1 MHLQENLARPVT
13 LSRPKIH
20 MAVIRARV
28 DRLFARYRRTGD
40 ARLLAKVFDRV
51 APDLWRL
58 GVHLARDPH
67 LVEDALQSTFLQV
80 IEAPHEWAESRP
92 LVPWLLGIMANRVR
106 ELRRLARRDVD
117 PERLRERAEIGPL
130 DAASERELSASLA
143 ASLAMVEEPYRTTL
157 ERHLVRGEAAP
168 EIAAALG
175 VPAGTVRMRL
185 HRGIGRLRDLLP
197 ASGFAMAGGVATM
210 PAATLASMRAVVLAR
225 VPSRV
230 VAVVGAGPI
239 PFAVLGVLTMNKLLW
254 TSLAAI
260 AVAVLWFAWPSSG
273 GIDAAVEPK
282 AGAPVAAAAT
292 EAVPMPMGTGPVVTP
307 VREAA
312 DAAPAASGPGR
323 VQVTIQGDGRP
334 LAGLAIEMHAGL
346 APGPFVA
353 RADGTV
359 EAKSVY
365 RWSRE
370 IHRATTDAAGTA
382 HFEASP
388 GLAAIHLL
396 GGRDTWHIEVLAGG
410 EQQVTLW
417 ISFMFWAEILVV
429 DAGGQPVAGAS
440 LWTEFRSD
448 AMASPFGDVEVGRTG
463 VDGRCRVPSGAMR
476 LALRASK
483 EGYATSAQVT
493 LSRGR
498 ERAEL
503 QLGAAAAVVVG
514 SVTGLDRSDER
525 DCGVMVVPAGSSPT
539 EDRPLFAA
547 VDADGRYECR
557 GVPAGSLQVIAWH
570 RTHRGRV
577 RFARSAVLAV
587 AAGTAVADLQFGD
600 GATVQVQLV
609 GADRT
614 PRAGQDV
621 RLMLREP
628 LWLQLISMASNN
640 VTTDA
645 DGRATCAGLLPGTY
659 ELQVELPQGPVR
671 ETVTLVDGQ
680 LHVFAPSL
688 APSAGCFVLLVDEA
702 GQPLRGWTLEI
713 PRPNAAP
720 LRAESDR
727 DGRARLEGPASGHV
741 TVQVS
746 APNVPFV
753 VLTRQVPVG
762 AETRLVVPRSAMP
775 SASLRGTIVRS
786 GPGVGVR
793 VSLGRVDGLGYQD
806 PVVDARSGV
815 FVVPALPPGTYEL
828 SLRSDDRPGRFGVRQ
843 IALAVDQALDLGA
856 IPVGAPG
863 VLRVDVVSGAGVSID
878 ELFLAINRPKAPGLF
893 AQPPMLQ
900 RVANSLQLAGIPTAS
915 LRVLVWGPDAA
926 PTFLDAELRE
936 GNDTVLTATVAA
948 ATRTTMRIR
957 DENGV
962 AVAGTMTI
970 RRDGEEI
977 LSERLRAAASHVRGL
992 LPGSYRL
999 EFEAGT
1005 KRGSADLIVTPTA
1018 GAQVDITVR

>member
-1 MHLQENLARPVT
+1 
-13 LSRPKIH
+13 
-20 MAVIRARV
+20 
-28 DRLFARYRRTGD
+28 
-40 ARLLAKVFDRV
+40 
-51 APDLWRL
+51 
-58 GVHLARDPH
+58 
-67 LVEDALQSTFLQV
+67 
-80 IEAPHEWAESRP
+80 
-92 LVPWLLGIMANRVR
+92 
-106 ELRRLARRDVD
+106 
-117 PERLRERAEIGPL
+117 
-130 DAASERELSASLA
+130 
-143 ASLAMVEEPYRTTL
+143 
-157 ERHLVRGEAAP
+157 
-168 EIAAALG
+168 
-175 VPAGTVRMRL
+175 
-185 HRGIGRLRDLLP
+185 
-197 ASGFAMAGGVATM
+197 
-210 PAATLASMRAVVLAR
+210 
-225 VPSRV
+225 
-230 VAVVGAGPI
+230 
-239 PFAVLGVLTMNKLLW
+239 
-254 TSLAAI
+254 
-260 AVAVLWFAWPSSG
+260 
-273 GIDAAVEPK
+273 
-282 AGAPVAAAAT
+282 
-292 EAVPMPMGTGPVVTP
+292 
-307 VREAA
+307 
-312 DAAPAASGPGR
+312 
-323 VQVTIQGDGRP
+323 
-334 LAGLAIEMHAGL
+334 
-346 APGPFVA
+346 
-353 RADGTV
+353 
-359 EAKSVY
+359 
-365 RWSRE
+365 
-370 IHRATTDAAGTA
+370 
-382 HFEASP
+382 
-388 GLAAIHLL
+388 
-396 GGRDTWHIEVLAGG
+396 
-410 EQQVTLW
+410 
-417 ISFMFWAEILVV
+417 
-429 DAGGQPVAGAS
+429 
-440 LWTEFRSD
+440 
-448 AMASPFGDVEVGRTG
+448 
-463 VDGRCRVPSGAMR
+463 
-476 LALRASK
+476 
-483 EGYATSAQVT
+483 
-493 LSRGR
+493 
-498 ERAEL
+498 
-503 QLGAAAAVVVG
+503 
-514 SVTGLDRSDER
+514 
-525 DCGVMVVPAGSSPT
+525 
-539 EDRPLFAA
+539 
-547 VDADGRYECR
+547 
-557 GVPAGSLQVIAWH
+557 
-570 RTHRGRV
+570 
-577 RFARSAVLAV
+577 
-587 AAGTAVADLQFGD
+587 
-600 GATVQVQLV
+600 
-609 GADRT
+609 
-614 PRAGQDV
+614 
-621 RLMLREP
+621 MLREP

-727 DGRARLEGPASGHV
+727 DGRARLEGPASGHI

-878 ELFLAINRPKAPGLF
+878 ELFLAIKPTQGTRLVRAATDAAAGGQQPAAGRHTRPRAC
-893 AQPPMLQ
+893 
-900 RVANSLQLAGIPTAS
+900 AS
-915 LRVLVWGPDAA
+915 WCGGPDAA

>member
-1 MHLQENLARPVT
+1 
-13 LSRPKIH
+13 

-40 ARLLAKVFDRV
+40 ARLLAQVFDRV

-58 GVHLARDPH
+58 GIHLGRDPH
-67 LVEDALQSTFLQV
+67 LVEDALQNTFLQV
-80 IEAPHEWAESRP
+80 VESPHEWDASRS

-106 ELRRLARRDVD
+106 ELRRLAGRAVD
-117 PERLRERAEIGPL
+117 PERLHERAQVSPL
-130 DAASERELSASLA
+130 DAASERELRESLA
-143 ASLAMVEEPYRTTL
+143 ASLARLEEPYRTTL
-157 ERHLVRGEAAP
+157 ERHLVQGEAAP

-185 HRGIGRLRDLLP
+185 HRGLDRLRDLLP
-197 ASGFAMAGGVATM
+197 ASGFALAGGTATM
-210 PAATLASMRAVVLAR
+210 PAATLAKMRATVLAN
-225 VPSRV
+225 VPSRAI
-230 VAVVGAGPI
+230 AVVGAGHTTV
-239 PFAVLGVLTMNKLLW
+239 AVLGVLAMHKLLLS
-254 TSLAAI
+254 SLAAI
-260 AVAVLWFAWPSSG
+260 AVAVLWLVWPSAD
-273 GIDAAVEPK
+273 GIAAVVAPQ
-282 AGAPVAAAAT
+282 AGAPVAAAVT
-292 EAVPMPMGTGPVVTP
+292 PAVPMPVGTGPLVTP
-307 VREAA
+307 VRQAA

-334 LAGLAIEMHAGL
+334 LGGLALEMHAGL
-346 APGPFVA
+346 APGPFVS

-365 RWSRE
+365 QASRE
-370 IHRATTDAAGTA
+370 THRATTDAAGTA

-417 ISFMFWAEILVV
+417 LSFVFWAEILVV
-429 DAGGQPVAGAS
+429 DADGKPVADARVS
-440 LWTEFRSD
+440 TEFRSE

-463 VDGRCRVPSGAMR
+463 VDGRCRVPSGQMR

-483 EGYATSAQVT
+483 DGYATSEQVI

-525 DCGVMVVPAGSSPT
+525 DCGVMVVPEGWSPT

-547 VDADGRYECR
+547 VDADGRYECA
-557 GVPAGSLQVIAWH
+557 GVPAVSLHVIAWQRQH
-570 RTHRGRV
+570 HGRV
-577 RFARSAVLAV
+577 QFARGEAVAV
-587 AAGTAVADLQFGD
+587 AARTVVANLAFGRGAV
-600 GATVQVQLV
+600 VKVELV
-609 GADRT
+609 AADRT
-614 PRAGQDV
+614 PLAGQRV
-621 RLMLREP
+621 QLMLRES
-628 LWLQLISMASNN
+628 LWLQLTSMASPS
-640 VTTDA
+640 VTTDG
-645 DGRATCAGLLPGTY
+645 DGRATIEGLMPGTY
-659 ELQVELPQGPVR
+659 ELLVDLPQGSVR
-671 ETVTLVDGQ
+671 EKVTLVDGQ
-680 LHVFAPSL
+680 LHVFAPKL
-688 APSAGCFVLLVDEA
+688 APSSGCDLLLVDEA
-702 GQPLRGWTLEI
+702 GQPLSGWTLEI
-713 PRPNAAP
+713 PRPDGLP
-720 LRAESDR
+720 VRAESDR
-727 DGRARLEGPASGHV
+727 KGRARLEGPASGFV

-753 VLTRQVPVG
+753 VLTQEVPVG
-762 AETRLVVPRSAMP
+762 AETKIVVSRSAMP
-775 SASLRGTIVRS
+775 SASLRGSIVRS

-793 VSLGRVDGLGYQD
+793 VSLGRVDGIGFQD
-806 PVVDARSGV
+806 VAVDAHTGA
-815 FVVPALPPGTYEL
+815 FAVPALPPGKYEL
-828 SLRSDDRPGRFGVRQ
+828 SLRSDDRTARFGVQQ
-843 IALAVDQALDLGA
+843 ITLAVDQALDLGA

-893 AQPPMLQ
+893 AQPPMQQ
-900 RVANSLQLAGIPTAS
+900 RVANSLQLTGMPTAS
-915 LRVLVWGPDAA
+915 LRILVWGPDAA

-948 ATRTTMRIR
+948 ATRTTLRIR

-962 AVAGTMTI
+962 AVAGTLTI
-970 RRDGEEI
+970 RRDGEE
-977 LSERLRAAASHVRGL
+977 LLRERLRAAASHVRGL
-992 LPGSYRL
+992 MPGSYRL

-1005 KRGSADLIVTPTA
+1005 KRGSADLVVTPTA
-1018 GAQVDITVR
+1018 GEPVDITVR